1 MKQSEG
7 RERAGEMSGEPAS
20 DGTAGDD
27 GPPTVAE
34 HASCP
39 VGYPDEG
46 QIVEV
51 VVPWSV
57 YSDDDGTL
65 ADLEGLPEDDAQIL
79 SLAFRT
85 SDGELVRTVVFTIA
99 DVEPAVEN
107 GLRVEGIPGVD
118 PREVEGSQAMTDR
131 MIMPD
136 TRTARAAVF
145 HLAEM
150 LAWDEASIVA
160 NAAHTPGFDYD
171 DHREWMQGL
180 TARDRRMR
188 LLDCVE
194 TQARLGRDGNEVSLT
209 PELAER
215 YLEHPDAR
223 WRGLGLSDRARRA
236 ATHIAQGID
245 RTPWLC
251 YRTSAYGIEY
261 AMEQAFTSAGVDEVD
276 IPLDED
282 GFYAPDGE
290 PVSDRYGPAIDE
302 HRVRYHRCEVQYVE
316 GLVLPRDASGPIQHA
331 WLEIDGAVA
340 ELTWP
345 WHSPDPAA
353 PDRYDPTAE
362 TADPNLVGDA
372 MPGVDCTEAGEGP
385 AVYYGVPVEWP
396 RVLATRNR
404 RQGNSPIL
412 MDDEAAQ
419 AKVDEARS
427 RSKRQPEQQA
437 QDDIG
442 VGSLRNLMGD

>member
-1 MKQSEG
+1 MSTD
-7 RERAGEMSGEPAS
+7 REPS
-20 DGTAGDD
+20 DSD
-27 GPPTVAE
+27 PPTLGE
-34 HASCP
+34 HAEAP
-39 VGYPDEG
+39 PTYPDEG

-51 VVPWSV
+51 TIPWSR
-57 YSDDDGTL
+57 YTDDDGTV
-65 ADLEGLPEDDAQIL
+65 ADLDGFPEHAAHIL
-79 SLAFRT
+79 SLAFET
-85 SDGELVRTVVFTIA
+85 PDSGLVRTVVLTVA

-107 GLRVEGIPGVD
+107 GIRVESIPGVS
-118 PREVEGSQAMTDR
+118 PRTVKGTQAMCDR
-131 MIMPD
+131 MVMPD
-136 TRTARAAVF
+136 TRTARAAIF

-160 NAAHTPGFDYD
+160 NAAHTPGFDYE
-171 DHREWMQGL
+171 DHREWMQEL

-194 TQARLGRDGNEVSLT
+194 TQVRLGLEGNEVSLT

-251 YRTSAYGIEY
+251 YRTSASGIEY
-261 AMEQAFTSAGVDEVD
+261 VMEQALTSAGVDEVD

-282 GFYAPDGE
+282 GFYDPNGE

-302 HRVRYHRCEVQYVE
+302 HRIRYHRCEVQYVE

-340 ELTWP
+340 DLTWP
-345 WHSPDPAA
+345 WHSPDPAD
-353 PDRYDPTAE
+353 PDRYDPTDE
-362 TADPNLVGDA
+362 TADPNAVGDA

-396 RVLATRNR
+396 RVMATRNR
-404 RQGNSPIL
+404 RRGNSAIL
-412 MDDEAAQ
+412 MDEEAAQ
-419 AKVDEARS
+419 KKVDEARS
-427 RSKRQPEQQA
+427 RGEHRSGQQA
-437 QDDIG
+437 DSEVDLG
-442 VGSLRNLMGD
+442 GLRNLMGD